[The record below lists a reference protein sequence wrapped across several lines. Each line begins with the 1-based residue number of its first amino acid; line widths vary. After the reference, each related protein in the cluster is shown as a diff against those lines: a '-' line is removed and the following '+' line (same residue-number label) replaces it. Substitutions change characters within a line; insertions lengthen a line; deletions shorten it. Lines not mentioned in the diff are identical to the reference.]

1 MSKRTRSS
9 KAIGAAIYAPIVSAL
24 VSAAVALITALTGT
38 IVSAIRAIRRRWKGE
53 KECPP
58 PQPPSS

>member
-9 KAIGAAIYAPIVSAL
+9 KALAAAIYAPLVTAIANGLAL
-24 VSAAVALITALTGT
+24 VITAIGKA
-38 IVSAIRAIRRRWKGE
+38 VSGVIAAIRRRWKGE

-58 PQPPSS
+58 PPPPSS